1 MYKTISDFI
10 RDWKSES
17 ESTIKVLA
25 NLSDDSLKYM
35 SHQGGRTIGFLA
47 WHIVITVGEMMNKS
61 GLKVECPEENSP
73 EPASAKEIENTYKN
87 VSASMVKEI
96 ESKWTDATLDEELD
110 LYGETWKIGYL
121 LRSLVYHQIHH
132 RGQLTILMR
141 QAKLPVPGVYGP
153 SREEWS
159 QMGME
164 PMK

>member
-61 GLKVECPEENSP
+61 GLEVECPEENSP
-73 EPASAKEIENTYKN
+73 EPVSAKEIENTYKN

-96 ESKWTDATLDEELD
+96 ELKWTDAMLDEELD

-153 SREEWS
+153 SEKSGRKWEWS
-159 QMGME
+159 R
-164 PMK
+164 